1 MGHVL
6 KINPAYPEL
15 DRIQLAV
22 DIIKKGGVIA
32 YPTETV
38 YGLGANIY
46 NMTAVNRI
54 YTLKGRE
61 QQKALI
67 VIVDSIERLKD
78 LVTHVSEPAFLL
90 INHFWPGPLT
100 MVFSARESVPK
111 FITGG
116 GKTIAIRIPNN
127 PICLE
132 LIKASEVPLT
142 STSANLAGGKNPTT
156 AREVAETF
164 GTPLDLIIDG
174 GPSPSNISSTVLDV
188 TQKEVHLVR
197 QGAIT
202 IEMIKKVCKIDIF

>member
-6 KINPAYPEL
+6 NINPAAPES
-15 DRIQLAV
+15 DKIRLAA
-22 DIIKKGGVIA
+22 DIIQNGGVIA

-46 NMTAVNRI
+46 NATAVNRI

-67 VIVDSIERLKD
+67 VIVHSFDLLQE
-78 LVTHVSEPAFLL
+78 LVTHVSDEASLL
-90 INHFWPGPLT
+90 IQHFWPGPLT
-100 MVFSARESVPK
+100 MIFSAKPSVPE

-116 GKTIAIRIPNN
+116 GKTIAIRIPNH
-127 PICLE
+127 PICRE
-132 LIKASEVPLT
+132 LIKACHAPLA
-142 STSANLAGGKNPTT
+142 STSANLAGGQNPTT

-164 GTPLDLIIDG
+164 GAQLDLIIDG
-174 GPSPSNISSTVLDV
+174 GPSQSNIPSTVLDV
-188 TQKEVHLVR
+188 TGKKVRLVR

-202 IEMIKKVCKIDIF
+202 IETIKKVSKIDIF